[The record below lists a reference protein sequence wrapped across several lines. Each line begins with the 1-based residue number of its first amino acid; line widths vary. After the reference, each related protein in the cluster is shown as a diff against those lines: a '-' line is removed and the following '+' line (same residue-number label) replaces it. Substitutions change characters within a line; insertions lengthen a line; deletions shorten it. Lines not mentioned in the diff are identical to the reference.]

1 MLILQG
7 VSFRDKALSEC
18 CKILILYG
26 GTERTLKL
34 HYRGVG
40 FFMAGPTS
48 PALSKFCTQVQR
60 PSKFYHS
67 KFGRPIQ
74 ICDEA
79 QGRSRKETPV
89 ENVEENHKRSG
100 NCVDFYGR
108 VC

>member
-18 CKILILYG
+18 CKILIPYG

-34 HYRGVG
+34 LYRGAR
-40 FFMAGPTS
+40 FFMAGPHS
-48 PALSKFCTQVQR
+48 PALCRYCTQVQR

-79 QGRSRKETPV
+79 
-89 ENVEENHKRSG
+89 
-100 NCVDFYGR
+100 
-108 VC
+108 

>member
-1 MLILQG
+1 MLMLQG
-7 VSFRDKALSEC
+7 VSFWDKALSEC

-26 GTERTLKL
+26 GPERTLKL
-34 HYRGVG
+34 LYRGVG

-48 PALSKFCTQVQR
+48 PALRKFCTQVQR

-79 QGRSRKETPV
+79 
-89 ENVEENHKRSG
+89 
-100 NCVDFYGR
+100 
-108 VC
+108 